1 MKDPHTIIHSQIIS
15 EKGTELAEKNNQYLF
30 RVANSAN
37 KIEVGKAVEKIFN
50 VKVVSTNILNRI
62 GKNKRRGAIPGRTS
76 DSRRAIVKLEAGN
89 TISLT

>member
-30 RVANSAN
+30 RVATTAN
-37 KIEVGKAVEKIFN
+37 KIEVGKAIEAIFK

-76 DSRRAIVKLEAGN
+76 DSRRAIVRLAAGS

>member
-76 DSRRAIVKLEAGN
+76 DSRRAIVKLAAGN